1 MPTGYDCGQLH
12 MDMPKVFP
20 ILNLQYVKTEPSY
33 DSDMIF
39 SVWVG
44 LHINSKLIQLFQA
57 A

>member
-20 ILNLQYVKTEPSY
+20 ILNLQYVETEPSY

-44 LHINSKLIQLFQA
+44 IHINSKLIQLFQA